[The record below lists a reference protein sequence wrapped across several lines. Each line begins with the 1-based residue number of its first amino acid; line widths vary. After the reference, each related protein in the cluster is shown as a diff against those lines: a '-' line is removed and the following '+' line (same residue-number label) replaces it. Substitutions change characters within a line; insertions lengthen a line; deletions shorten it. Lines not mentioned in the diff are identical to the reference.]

1 MSLLVTLFL
10 VLVNIFNFVSANA
23 PKVTKTEVTPNY
35 CSLHII
41 VFCQREMNN
50 RFHHSLSIILVGRG
64 PDRGGD
70 LGGVLHHPRVR
81 GPRRV
86 RPHPQDHPGPQEA
99 GVKRQEAG
107 EGGVHERVGKGR
119 QEGNTLLLPSCLQT
133 DGWHGDNSLNFRRSG
148 EDFSSVGGKQ
158 TDKA

>member
-81 GPRRV
+81 GPGRV
-86 RPHPQDHPGPQEA
+86 RPHPQDHPGREA
-99 GVKRQEAG
+99 TRRQG
-107 EGGVHERVGKGR
+107 E
-119 QEGNTLLLPSCLQT
+119 
-133 DGWHGDNSLNFRRSG
+133 F
-148 EDFSSVGGKQ
+148 
-158 TDKA
+158 